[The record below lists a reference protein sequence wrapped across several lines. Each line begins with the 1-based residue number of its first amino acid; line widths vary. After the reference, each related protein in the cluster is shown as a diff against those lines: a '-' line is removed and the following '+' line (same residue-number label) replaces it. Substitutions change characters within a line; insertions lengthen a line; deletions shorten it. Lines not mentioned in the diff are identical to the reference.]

1 MAQFGRASIFAGARA
16 VAEADGFAASLQHP
30 PHGPVTEGDICAS
43 RTAIS
48 PRARSCTNTPLNGFR
63 MNRSASQRLCVDYM
77 SRPPTETSLLR
88 PYRLGLRVFVPSW
101 SSCRRVFAPS
111 CLRVIVPSCRRG
123 RRVAVSSCCRVIV
136 SSCRRVFVPWCRRVV
151 VLQNRC
157 PGEHDVFPALDEA
170 TAAGADRDPRR

>member
-1 MAQFGRASIFAGARA
+1 MFVGARRA
-16 VAEADGFAASLQHP
+16 VDEADGFAASLQHP

-63 MNRSASQRLCVDYM
+63 MDRSASQRLCVDYM
-77 SRPPTETSLLR
+77 SRPPTETSLSR

-111 CLRVIVPSCRRG
+111 CLRVIVPSWRRAAVVVVSPCL
-123 RRVAVSSCCRVIV
+123 RVVVSSCLRAVV
-136 SSCRRVFVPWCRRVV
+136 SSCRRVVVSSCRRASKP
-151 VLQNRC
+151 LSRGTRRLSRARRSHCRRC
-157 PGEHDVFPALDEA
+157 
-170 TAAGADRDPRR
+170 